1 MRIHEK
7 KYQEE
12 RRRAFHDGVSACL
25 CCVADQGEGDAA
37 GGDVEVIQF
46 QRPCYLLA
54 QIPKLLT

>member
-37 GGDVEVIQF
+37 GGDVEVI
-46 QRPCYLLA
+46 
-54 QIPKLLT
+54 